1 MSAGLALHLA
11 RLHEAASQ
19 ARAYV
24 QSMERDAFLADRKTQ
39 QAVVLNL
46 LVIGETV
53 NRLHDEDTAFVGQLD
68 ALRPGTTGA
77 T

>member
-1 MSAGLALHLA
+1 
-11 RLHEAASQ
+11 
-19 ARAYV
+19 
-24 QSMERDAFLADRKTQ
+24 MERDAFLADRKTQ